1 MVEKKQIIEE
11 IKGYLTDV
19 IEVPRE
25 EFAGFAVCP
34 FSKSERVRGRLMVD
48 VFDASEESFPECVY
62 RMIDKGCT
70 SAVLALFDGGLP
82 VVMDKSETV
91 GFSRFLNEVMRD
103 RGIRGYKNIC
113 TNPNDEVDADGF
125 NPRSQSPYF
134 LIVISETDDLDKKRK
149 SLTKTKY
156 YDKMSDKYKR
166 FLSLD
171 L

>member
-1 MVEKKQIIEE
+1 MVEKKQIVEE
-11 IKGYLTDV
+11 IKNYLINV

-25 EFAGFAVCP
+25 EFSGFAVCP

-48 VFDASEESFPECVY
+48 VFDSSVESFPECVY

-70 SAVLALFDGGLP
+70 SAALALFSGGVP
-82 VVMDKSETV
+82 ITMDKSETV
-91 GFSRFLNEVMRD
+91 GFSKFLNKVMRD
-103 RGIRGYKNIC
+103 DGIVGYKNIC
-113 TNPNDEVDADGF
+113 TNPYDEVDADGY

-156 YDKMSDKYKR
+156 YDKMSNKYKR

>member
-1 MVEKKQIIEE
+1 MVEKTQVIRE
-11 IKGYLTDV
+11 ITDYLTEV

-25 EFAGFAVCP
+25 EFSGFAVCP

-48 VFDASEESFPECVY
+48 VFDSSEESFTECVY

-70 SAVLALFDGGLP
+70 SAVLALFSDGAP

-91 GFSRFLNEVMRD
+91 GFSKFLNKVLKGN
-103 RGIRGYKNIC
+103 GIKGYKNIC

-134 LIVISETDDLDKKRK
+134 LIVVSETDDLDRKRK

-156 YDKMSDKYKR
+156 YDKMSNKYKR

>member
-1 MVEKKQIIEE
+1 MVEKKQIVEE
-11 IKGYLTDV
+11 IKNYLINV

-25 EFAGFAVCP
+25 EFSGFAVCP

-48 VFDASEESFPECVY
+48 VFDSSEESFPECIH
-62 RMIDKGCT
+62 RMIKKGCT
-70 SAVLALFDGGLP
+70 SAALALFSDNVP
-82 VVMDKSETV
+82 VVMSKSETV
-91 GFSRFLNEVMRD
+91 GFSRFLNKVMRQE
-103 RGIRGYKNIC
+103 GINGYKNIC
-113 TNPNDEVDADGF
+113 INPNDEVCIEKYS
-125 NPRSQSPYF
+125 PRSESPYF
-134 LIVISETDDLDKKRK
+134 LIVVSKVDDLDRGRK

>member
-1 MVEKKQIIEE
+1 MAEKKRIVEE
-11 IKGYLTDV
+11 IENYLVNV

-25 EFAGFAVCP
+25 EFSGFAVCP
-34 FSKSERVRGRLMVD
+34 FSKSERVKGRLMVD
-48 VFDASEESFPECVY
+48 VFDSFVESFPECVQ

-70 SAVLALFDGGLP
+70 SAVLALLDDGVP
-82 VVMDKSETV
+82 VTMDKAETV
-91 GFSRFLNEVMRD
+91 GFSKFLNRVMRD
-103 RGIRGYKNIC
+103 NGILGYKNIC
-113 TNPNDEVDADGF
+113 TNPSDEVDADGY

-134 LIVISETDDLDKKRK
+134 LIVISETGDLDKKRK

>member
-1 MVEKKQIIEE
+1 MVEKRQIIKN
-11 IKGYLTDV
+11 ITDYLVNV
-19 IEVPRE
+19 IEVPRQ
-25 EFAGFAVCP
+25 EFSGFAVCP
-34 FSKSERVRGRLMVD
+34 FSKSERVKGRLMVD
-48 VFDASEESFPECVY
+48 VLDHSSESFLDCMN
-62 RMIDKGCT
+62 RMTEKGCT
-70 SAVLALFDGGLP
+70 SAVLALFDGGVP

-91 GFSRFLNEVMRD
+91 GFSKFLNRIMRD
-103 RGIRGYKNIC
+103 NGILGYKNIC
-113 TNPNDEVDADGF
+113 TNPSDEVDADGY